1 MYYWTFGG
9 MHALWWLFWV
19 LLVISFFW
27 FATPV
32 RRSRAGLYDDPMNI
46 LRRRFARGEIN
57 AAEFEER
64 RAVLER
70 DDTAKPLSNGA
81 VSPRSSSA
89 PNANNRHQVPDKVP
103 PLPR

>member
-32 RRSRAGLYDDPMNI
+32 PRSRARLYDDPIDI

-70 DDTAKPLSNGA
+70 DDTKGTISDPA
-81 VSPRSSSA
+81 VQLHSPSTA
-89 PNANNRHQVPDKVP
+89 NATNIHKTP
-103 PLPR
+103 PPPPPR